1 MALSREQINARLVAY
16 DEAIEHLGDNNAFE
30 DVTEREQAKI
40 VAAQPTNQRD
50 RFFKLHAKTLTKG
63 E

>member
-1 MALSREQINARLVAY
+1 MMDPYQQLDSNVRLS
-16 DEAIEHLGDNNAFE
+16 IEHLGDNNAFE

-40 VAAQPTNQRD
+40 VAAQLTNQRD